1 MLSRV
6 CWSWLVIYDN
16 WPTCN
21 LLRQTIVEYH
31 VKQGFMDMNA
41 TLATV
46 IDVVE
51 HATFVHKLAE

>member
-1 MLSRV
+1 
-6 CWSWLVIYDN
+6 VIYDN